1 MTDRRITFPNR
12 VEYAVTVVGI
22 RLLGFLPERL
32 GYACMAA
39 VASLWLACVPSRRRL
54 GRAHLDLA
62 YPGRFTRRQANRVL
76 RRSTANAFQNVLDML
91 HAARHLERGTI
102 QERIDLGSA
111 RDTLIDPP
119 YIGISPHLGSWEVGA
134 LAMAMLS
141 GEAHA
146 IGRVPKNPLIAR
158 YLRRCRERIGLV
170 LHDRRGGIRPT
181 ARALAEGKVGLQV
194 IDQNQRK
201 RGVFAPVF
209 GRLAS
214 CERSAATL
222 AVRKG
227 YPLVTAVAF
236 RVGGRFRF
244 RLVLLAPFVPERRG
258 DPEEDVYA
266 AVVQINECAE
276 QVVRMDPEQYLW
288 IHDRYRTRPPGE
300 VSPGRSP

>member
-1 MTDRRITFPNR
+1 
-12 VEYAVTVVGI
+12 
-22 RLLGFLPERL
+22 
-32 GYACMAA
+32 
-39 VASLWLACVPSRRRL
+39 
-54 GRAHLDLA
+54 
-62 YPGRFTRRQANRVL
+62 
-76 RRSTANAFQNVLDML
+76 
-91 HAARHLERGTI
+91 
-102 QERIDLGSA
+102 
-111 RDTLIDPP
+111 
-119 YIGISPHLGSWEVGA
+119 
-134 LAMAMLS
+134 
-141 GEAHA
+141 
-146 IGRVPKNPLIAR
+146 
-158 YLRRCRERIGLV
+158 
-170 LHDRRGGIRPT
+170 
-181 ARALAEGKVGLQV
+181 
-194 IDQNQRK
+194 
-201 RGVFAPVF
+201 VFAPVF